1 MFIKSL
7 KIHFLKLKLPEQL
20 FVLNSLLLLISFV
33 QTRSKMS
40 DLQLVILEPNKM
52 ILFCVVCMERFKG
65 IPMNKCS
72 LKKYEKY
79 ITDIRNIKTMKRTF
93 PSKVLQNF
101 NNDKK
106 IVIICIISFY
116 FYQLK
121 LGLGIYFFNCQS
133 CKCGQL
139 SHNYIKH
146 NLGDPNFICTTIAL
160 PVVQIYSSTPQES
173 TSSHIHTYSYLYLQK
188 VVIRRFLIFLFDSMG
203 EIV

>member
-7 KIHFLKLKLPEQL
+7 KIHFLRLKLPEKL

-33 QTRSKMS
+33 QMRSKMS

-93 PSKVLQNF
+93 PS
-101 NNDKK
+101 
-106 IVIICIISFY
+106 
-116 FYQLK
+116 
-121 LGLGIYFFNCQS
+121 
-133 CKCGQL
+133 
-139 SHNYIKH
+139 
-146 NLGDPNFICTTIAL
+146 
-160 PVVQIYSSTPQES
+160 
-173 TSSHIHTYSYLYLQK
+173 
-188 VVIRRFLIFLFDSMG
+188 
-203 EIV
+203 